1 MSSLDKMVEQILAE
15 AADKA
20 RALEREAKQEAE
32 ALLAQE
38 RQRSSQI
45 IAEKLD
51 QAKREDAHLL
61 ETGRSGAEQ
70 ERKRQILAAKQQMI
84 TQALEQARA
93 RIEQLPEKTY
103 FEMICRLAAQS
114 AQPQEGQICL
124 NRQDLERM
132 PDGFE
137 ERLNQGLSAGRLSVS
152 SQPREIDGG
161 CVLVYGGVEEN
172 LSLSALFAAR
182 QEELRDLACQILFAV

>member
-20 RALEREAKQEAE
+20 RALEREAEQEAE
-32 ALLAQE
+32 ALLTQE

-45 IAEKLD
+45 IAEKLE
-51 QAKREDAHLL
+51 QAKREAAHLL

-84 TQALEQARA
+84 TQALEQARV
-93 RIEQLPEKTY
+93 RIAQLPEKTY

-137 ERLNQGLSAGRLSVS
+137 ERLNQGLSVGRLSVG

-182 QEELRDLACQILFAV
+182 QEELRDLASQILFAV

>member
-20 RALEREAKQEAE
+20 QELEREAEREAE

-38 RQRSSQI
+38 RQRAGKMV
-45 IAEKLD
+45 AEKLD
-51 QAKREDAHLL
+51 QAKREAAHLL

-84 TQALEQARA
+84 TQALEQARD
-93 RIEQLPEKTY
+93 RIAQLPQKTY

-132 PDGFE
+132 PGGFE
-137 ERLNQGLSAGRLSVS
+137 EKLNQGLSRGRLSVS